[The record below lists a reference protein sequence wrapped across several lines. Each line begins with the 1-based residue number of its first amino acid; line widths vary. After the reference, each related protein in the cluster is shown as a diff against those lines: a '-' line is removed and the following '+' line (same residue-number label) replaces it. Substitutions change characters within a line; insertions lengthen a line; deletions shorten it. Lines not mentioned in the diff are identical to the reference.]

1 MKKTFTGKRL
11 DVLKKVEDYL
21 GSLEDSEIVKDKT
34 YSVTVSDVRSLQ
46 QNDLFHSII
55 REISEETGQL
65 DINQLKKDV
74 KFALGA
80 YTDYKHETEDGS
92 FITRVYMKTSEL
104 SSKELSEFILKVQVW
119 AFETLGM
126 TFDKSKK

>member
-21 GSLEDSEIVKDKT
+21 VSLDDSEIVKDKT

-55 REISEETGQL
+55 RDIAEETGEL
-65 DINQLKKDV
+65 DINLLKKQI
-74 KFALGA
+74 KQALG
-80 YTDYKHETEDGS
+80 YYVDSSYETEDGT
-92 FITRVYMKTSEL
+92 FIMRVFTKTSSM

-126 TFDKSKK
+126 TFDKTKK